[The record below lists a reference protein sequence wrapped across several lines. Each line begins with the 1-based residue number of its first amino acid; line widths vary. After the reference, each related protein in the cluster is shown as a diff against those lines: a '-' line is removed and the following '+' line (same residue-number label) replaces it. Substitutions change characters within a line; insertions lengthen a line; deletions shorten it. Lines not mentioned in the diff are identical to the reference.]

1 MALPRPLLISASLAT
16 LVAVQMGIAIG
27 IFNGMDKIIS
37 TALQVSVTSPLGF
50 PLVVSTFCPAGFVG
64 SQLSTSLLGNG
75 FVQAFN
81 NMAYLCVASGC
92 LAGASYLMCSASL
105 SLSFSFL
112 LLSRMLVGIASG
124 AGSVIVPRYLMEISP
139 RDFRGFLGAFFQGG
153 VVLGIFFVNLFA
165 KPFTTSTGWGLY
177 LFAFPACIGMVQVG
191 LSAKHLHES
200 PIWLEFKDRQNEAA
214 RSRLKLGLPSSDVAE
229 APLLG
234 KDSNTPADNRE
245 AITVRELVMDSKL
258 SFPFAVVAFILVAQ
272 QLSGIN
278 AIFFY
283 VGV

>member
-1 MALPRPLLISASLAT
+1 
-16 LVAVQMGIAIG
+16 
-27 IFNGMDKIIS
+27 
-37 TALQVSVTSPLGF
+37 
-50 PLVVSTFCPAGFVG
+50 
-64 SQLSTSLLGNG
+64 
-75 FVQAFN
+75 
-81 NMAYLCVASGC
+81 
-92 LAGASYLMCSASL
+92 
-105 SLSFSFL
+105 
-112 LLSRMLVGIASG
+112 MLVGIASG

-245 AITVRELVMDSKL
+245 AITVRELVMDSTL